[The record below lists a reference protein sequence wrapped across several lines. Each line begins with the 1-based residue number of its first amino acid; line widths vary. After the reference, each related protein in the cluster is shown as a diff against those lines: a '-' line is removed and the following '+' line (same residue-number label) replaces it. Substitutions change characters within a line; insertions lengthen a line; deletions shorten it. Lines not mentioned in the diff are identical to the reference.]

1 VDGPQLAL
9 PAVIPVAASAST
21 YATDAVLGLIQGAV
35 YGLLAMG
42 IVAIYRTTRTLNL
55 AQGGM
60 ATLGA
65 FTYIALRGHGV
76 PALPAVAAVVALGAA
91 IGLGIGQLIGWPLRR
106 ASPTVKLVS
115 SLGVLLVV
123 QSLVAILFGDVP
135 RSAPPLVSPDS
146 VSLLGITVPRDGLVV
161 LGITG
166 IAALLL
172 ARLLSSTRLGLHM
185 RAVAADPGVAA
196 LQGVDVRRV
205 SVVSWMLGVAIALG
219 GGILLGPVIRTVA
232 PFLLTLIALQALGA
246 TLLGRIESLG
256 GALLGGLVLGE
267 LVTFAQELF
276 PSTQGNG
283 DIAVFLFILAVLLV
297 QGRGGLMVER
307 A

>member
-1 VDGPQLAL
+1 M
-9 PAVIPVAASAST
+9 IPVAASVST

-42 IVAIYRTTRTLNL
+42 VVAIYRTTRTLNL

-65 FTYIALRGHGV
+65 FTYIALREHGV
-76 PALPAVAAVVALGAA
+76 PTPVAVVTVVALGAA
-91 IGLGIGQLIGWPLRR
+91 AGLGIGQLVGWPLRR
-106 ASPTVKLVS
+106 ANPTVKLVS

-123 QSLVAILFGDVP
+123 QSLVGIVFGDVP

-146 VSLLGITVPRDGLVV
+146 VTALGITVPVDGLVV
-161 LGITG
+161 LAV
-166 IAALLL
+166 AAASAVLLNQ
-172 ARLLSSTRLGLHM
+172 LLTSTRLGLHM
-185 RAVAADPGVAA
+185 RAVAADPEVAA
-196 LQGVDVRRV
+196 LQGVNVRLV
-205 SVVSWMLGVAIALG
+205 TAGSWMLGVAIALG

-246 TLLGRIESLG
+246 TLLGRIDSLS
-256 GALLGGLVLGE
+256 GALAGGLILGE

-276 PSTQGNG
+276 PGTQGSG
-283 DIAVFLFILAVLLV
+283 DIAVFLFILAVLLL
-297 QGRGGLMVER
+297 QRRGGLVVER

>member
-1 VDGPQLAL
+1 
-9 PAVIPVAASAST
+9 VIPVAASVST

-42 IVAIYRTTRTLNL
+42 VVVIYRTTRTLNL

-65 FTYIALRGHGV
+65 FTYIAFRERGV
-76 PALPAVAAVVALGAA
+76 PTPVAVVAVVAIGAA
-91 IGLGIGQLIGWPLRR
+91 AGLGIGQLIGWPLRR
-106 ASPTVKLVS
+106 ANATVKLVS

-123 QSLVAILFGDVP
+123 QSLVGIIFGNVP

-146 VSLLGITVPRDGLVV
+146 ITALGITVPVDGLVV
-161 LGITG
+161 LAVAAAS
-166 IAALLL
+166 AALLH
-172 ARLLSSTRLGLHM
+172 RLLTSTRLGLHM
-185 RAVAADPGVAA
+185 RAVAADPEVAA
-196 LQGVDVRRV
+196 LQGVNVRLV
-205 SVVSWMLGVAIALG
+205 TAGSWMLGVAIALG
-219 GGILLGPVIRTVA
+219 GGILLGPVLRTVA

-246 TLLGRIESLG
+246 TLLGRIDSLS
-256 GALLGGLVLGE
+256 GALAGGLILGE

-276 PSTQGNG
+276 PGTQGTG
-283 DIAVFLFILAVLLV
+283 DIAVFLFILAVLLL
-297 QGRGGLMVER
+297 QRRGGLVVER

>member
-1 VDGPQLAL
+1 
-9 PAVIPVAASAST
+9 VIPVAASVST

-42 IVAIYRTTRTLNL
+42 VVVIYRTTRTLNL

-65 FTYIALRGHGV
+65 FTYIALREHGV
-76 PALPAVAAVVALGAA
+76 PTPVAAVTVVAIGAA
-91 IGLGIGQLIGWPLRR
+91 AGLGIGQLIGWPLRR
-106 ASPTVKLVS
+106 ATTTVKLVS

-123 QSLVAILFGDVP
+123 QSLVGIIFGNVP

-146 VSLLGITVPRDGLVV
+146 ITVLGITVPVDGLVV
-161 LGITG
+161 LAAAAAS
-166 IAALLL
+166 AALLN
-172 ARLLSSTRLGLHM
+172 RLLTSTRLGLHM
-185 RAVAADPGVAA
+185 RAVAADPEVAA
-196 LQGVDVRRV
+196 LQGVNVRRV
-205 SVVSWMLGVAIALG
+205 TAGSWMLGVAIALG

-246 TLLGRIESLG
+246 TLLGRIDSLS
-256 GALLGGLVLGE
+256 GALAGGLILGE

-276 PSTQGNG
+276 PGTQGNG
-283 DIAVFLFILAVLLV
+283 DIAVFVFILAVLLL
-297 QGRGGLMVER
+297 QRRGGLVVER

>member
-1 VDGPQLAL
+1 M
-9 PAVIPVAASAST
+9 IPVAASVST

-42 IVAIYRTTRTLNL
+42 VVAIYRTTRTLNL

-65 FTYIALRGHGV
+65 FTYIALREHGV
-76 PALPAVAAVVALGAA
+76 PTPVAVVTVVALGAA
-91 IGLGIGQLIGWPLRR
+91 AGLGIGQLVGWPLRR
-106 ASPTVKLVS
+106 ANATVKLVS

-123 QSLVAILFGDVP
+123 QSLVGIVFGDVP

-146 VSLLGITVPRDGLVV
+146 VTALGITVPVDGLVV
-161 LGITG
+161 LAV
-166 IAALLL
+166 AAASAVLLNQ
-172 ARLLSSTRLGLHM
+172 LLTSTRLGLHM
-185 RAVAADPGVAA
+185 RAVAADPEVAA
-196 LQGVDVRRV
+196 LQGVNVRLV
-205 SVVSWMLGVAIALG
+205 TAGSWMLGVAIALG

-246 TLLGRIESLG
+246 TLLGRIDSLS
-256 GALLGGLVLGE
+256 GALAGGLILGE

-276 PSTQGNG
+276 PGTQGSG
-283 DIAVFLFILAVLLV
+283 DIAVFLFILAVLLL
-297 QGRGGLMVER
+297 QRRGGLVVER